1 MDQLFLLYKSQC
13 VLNMLNQCIIIH
25 IIQAFIIFPIAHDVG
40 SNFFFPGKFHC
51 LNEFTVT
58 VVQQNIM
65 CTYYRALTIHRI
77 DLGNTKMLH
86 CGTSMTGNS
95 TKFVQLAMHIGIAGS
110 GWVIVN
116 PA

>member
-1 MDQLFLLYKSQC
+1 M
-13 VLNMLNQCIIIH
+13 
-25 IIQAFIIFPIAHDVG
+25 
-40 SNFFFPGKFHC
+40 SNGCSLEVFFFFFPGKFQF